1 MLYCK
6 FYLITFIQLNL
17 TKFCFYSG
25 DVHSIILTD
34 LFGFECFPRNS
45 IDQLIVN
52 SVNEQ
57 MQYHF
62 NQRMFVWEMIEQ
74 EEEQV
79 PVTKLHFYDNKLAVD
94 HLMNNPKGLF
104 HVIDDASRGQY
115 THEYMT
121 DSLSNRKSPYIQRF
135 SAHEFTVAHY
145 TGKVT
150 YDARD
155 MIDKNRDFLPPETV
169 ETMRTSQEDIIRICF
184 TNQLS
189 KSGNLTMA
197 LNEQQASL
205 ATTSGKKSRWGAVL
219 VSEKTKNKKMNT
231 LSRGQYSQIH
241 KMRTLSSVF
250 RAASL
255 ELLKGLS
262 IVANSGGTFFVRCVR
277 PNLDY
282 REMGFNDDMV
292 RQQLRAMAIV
302 DTARARQKGYSI
314 RIPFQE
320 FLRR

>member
-1 MLYCK
+1 
-6 FYLITFIQLNL
+6 
-17 TKFCFYSG
+17 
-25 DVHSIILTD
+25 
-34 LFGFECFPRNS
+34 
-45 IDQLIVN
+45 
-52 SVNEQ
+52 

-121 DSLSNRKSPYIQRF
+121 DSLNNRKSPYIQRF

-197 LNEQQASL
+197 LNEQQAAVS
-205 ATTSGKKSRWGAVL
+205 TKSGKKSRWGAVL
-219 VSEKTKNKKMNT
+219 VSEKIKNKKMNT

-320 FLRR
+320 FLRRYLRRLLYSRIFHQFL